1 MEHYANSNKTP
12 IFSISCPT
20 RGRPQNVRRFIES
33 IKSTSDNFSDI
44 EILFYVDDD
53 ADSFPDDVLSFNVR
67 KIKGKRVWITL
78 AHNILYSNSNGEII
92 FYGGDDAVFKT
103 TGWDSLV
110 KKSFDLSEDKIL
122 LVYGN
127 DNGLYGSKIAIH
139 GFVHKKWVEALGY
152 FAYPGRG
159 SSMDRWVTEVAK
171 KLNRAT
177 YLESIVIEHIHYR
190 QGAASAEFDKTY
202 QEAENEILRWG
213 GYLRHYKKLK
223 YERRIDRIILG
234 NIMIQK
240 PNLEVHY
247 IIGELLV
254 KLQNNLNFSIANRF
268 RLLYLNNLEIFPK
281 IFINILRVIFHRR
294 IIRKK

>member
-1 MEHYANSNKTP
+1 MEYYAGSNKTP
-12 IFSISCPT
+12 TFSISCPT

-53 ADSFPDDVLSFNVR
+53 DDSFPDDVLSFNVR
-67 KIKGKRVWITL
+67 KIKGKRVWLTL
-78 AHNILYSNSNGEII
+78 AHNILYSNSIGEII

-127 DNGLYGSKIAIH
+127 DNGWYGSKIAIH

-177 YLESIVIEHIHYR
+177 YLESIVIEHVHYR

-247 IIGELLV
+247 II
-254 KLQNNLNFSIANRF
+254 
-268 RLLYLNNLEIFPK
+268 
-281 IFINILRVIFHRR
+281 
-294 IIRKK
+294 

>member
-53 ADSFPDDVLSFNVR
+53 DDSFPDDVLSFNVR
-67 KIKGKRVWITL
+67 KIKGKRVWLTL
-78 AHNILYSNSNGEII
+78 AHNILYSNSSGEII

-127 DNGLYGSKIAIH
+127 DNGWYGSKIAIH

-202 QEAENEILRWG
+202 QETYEESLKWG
-213 GYLRHYKKLK
+213 GYLKHYRKLK

-240 PNLEVHY
+240 PKLEAHY

-254 KLQNNLNFSIANRF
+254 KLQNNLNFTIANRF
-268 RLLYLNNLEIFPK
+268 RLLSLNNFEIFLK
-281 IFINILRVIFHRR
+281 IFINILKVIFHRR
-294 IIRKK
+294 IIRTK

>member
-1 MEHYANSNKTP
+1 
-12 IFSISCPT
+12 
-20 RGRPQNVRRFIES
+20 
-33 IKSTSDNFSDI
+33 
-44 EILFYVDDD
+44 
-53 ADSFPDDVLSFNVR
+53 
-67 KIKGKRVWITL
+67 
-78 AHNILYSNSNGEII
+78 
-92 FYGGDDAVFKT
+92 
-103 TGWDSLV
+103 
-110 KKSFDLSEDKIL
+110 
-122 LVYGN
+122 
-127 DNGLYGSKIAIH
+127 
-139 GFVHKKWVEALGY
+139 
-152 FAYPGRG
+152 
-159 SSMDRWVTEVAK
+159 MDRWVTEVAK

-234 NIMIQK
+234 NIMIQI

-268 RLLYLNNLEIFPK
+268 RLLSLNNLEIFPK